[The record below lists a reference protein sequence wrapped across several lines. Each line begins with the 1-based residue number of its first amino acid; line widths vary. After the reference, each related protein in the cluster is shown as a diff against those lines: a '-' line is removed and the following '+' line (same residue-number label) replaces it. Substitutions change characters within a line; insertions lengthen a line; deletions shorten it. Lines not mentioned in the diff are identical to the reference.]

1 MRERKKKHMAKGII
15 MGGGGGGED
24 TQVFSIQVH
33 ETLLGIYYSD
43 TSDFSF

>member
-1 MRERKKKHMAKGII
+1 MAKGII
-15 MGGGGGGED
+15 RGGGGED

>member
-1 MRERKKKHMAKGII
+1 MAKGII
-15 MGGGGGGED
+15 MGGGGWED